1 MSFGIKIQ
9 EVKKQIT
16 KSWRKK
22 QHKNDCNI
30 QQEGILHAHACIRWT
45 TIVGAHQI
53 WRREI
58 ENSRKVTF
66 LLKAIS
72 LVLWIPYFP
81 TKNGLHDKNWTFST
95 RFSVVDSSWLAV
107 GFLDLFKTLKTQRQK
122 SLFLRKSDFHWQSK
136 GGLFIC
142 TLSHVKLIPEIHF
155 CTCHKNMKSMGI
167 FSMGQFSRVFTEK
180 YIKNIFQEMK
190 NGLSLRQEQCYII
203 TWAFHKLTCRQNTM
217 HPEKK
222 NNTYFS
228 SPLEDR
234 YFS

>member
-1 MSFGIKIQ
+1 MVSMTKIG
-9 EVKKQIT
+9 
-16 KSWRKK
+16 R
-22 QHKNDCNI
+22 
-30 QQEGILHAHACIRWT
+30 
-45 TIVGAHQI
+45 
-53 WRREI
+53 
-58 ENSRKVTF
+58 F
-66 LLKAIS
+66 LR
-72 LVLWIPYFP
+72 
-81 TKNGLHDKNWTFST
+81 G
-95 RFSVVDSSWLAV
+95 FSVVDSSWLAV

-122 SLFLRKSDFHWQSK
+122 SLFLHKSDFHWQSK

-228 SPLEDR
+228 SPLEDTDIFPKLLFWSDSWIHILCSTINFLLLIYIFNDSSDPFKTENGHHNINLTDDVVHLHSLLKHKTGR
-234 YFS
+234 VLEGCI

>member
-1 MSFGIKIQ
+1 MVSMTKIG
-9 EVKKQIT
+9 
-16 KSWRKK
+16 R
-22 QHKNDCNI
+22 
-30 QQEGILHAHACIRWT
+30 
-45 TIVGAHQI
+45 
-53 WRREI
+53 
-58 ENSRKVTF
+58 F
-66 LLKAIS
+66 LR
-72 LVLWIPYFP
+72 
-81 TKNGLHDKNWTFST
+81 G
-95 RFSVVDSSWLAV
+95 FSVVDSSWLAV

-122 SLFLRKSDFHWQSK
+122 SLFLHKSDFHWQSK
-136 GGLFIC
+136 GGLFMC

-228 SPLEDR
+228 SPLEDTDIFPKLLFWSDSWVTAPVFHKR
-234 YFS
+234 FLVINLFDDSSDPFKKENAHHSINLTDDVVHLQSLFKHKTGSLLKGCI